1 VKQFVVIGLGNFG
14 FNVAKSLSIKGHQV
28 LAIDISEERI
38 DEIKEYVSEAII
50 ADAKNTKVLNEFIH
64 ESVDSVIISIGQNM
78 ESSILTTH
86 YLKDRKIKRIIV
98 KAINEN
104 HAKILELMGADDV
117 ILPEKDMA
125 ISLAQKLSSNNM
137 LEYLP
142 LTSEFSIVEAA
153 VPENFIGKTLRETKL
168 RSKYNLLV
176 IAVKDIMKD
185 KFHLMPNADFKIVPD
200 CLMII
205 MGKRNDIEK
214 FNI

>member
-1 VKQFVVIGLGNFG
+1 MKQFVVIGLGNFG